1 MTRSFIWL
9 DVFTDHPYSGNPL
22 AVFPDAAGLSDA
34 QMAQIARELNLSET
48 TFVFPSDDPAATHRV
63 RILTPTREL
72 PFAGHPTVGTAVAL
86 ALAASERSAQGA
98 GGISDE
104 FDFVFALRAGL
115 TPVSVRRLADGSMEA
130 ALVAPQPPRLSAS
143 PIDTA
148 ALAEAIGLTAGD
160 LDASVPVHLS
170 DSGGTVFLMTV
181 VNSMD
186 ALRRCHLERPL
197 PDVVGVY
204 IACRTDGGWR
214 SRMFAPEAGVV
225 EDPATGSATC
235 SFAGTLHGFVD
246 GYATDGTHEVVLR
259 QGVEMGRPSA
269 LFLSFDVLEGA
280 ISEVRLRGGAVV
292 VLRGE
297 LEVPPG

>member
-86 ALAASERSAQGA
+86 AALERSAHGV
-98 GGISDE
+98 GGVSDE
-104 FDFVFALRAGL
+104 FDFVFALSAGL
-115 TPVSVRRLADGSMEA
+115 TPVSVRRVADGSMEA
-130 ALVAPQPPRLSAS
+130 AFVAPQTPRLSAS
-143 PIDTA
+143 PIETG

-186 ALRRCHLERPL
+186 ALRRCHLGRPL

-204 IACRTDGGWR
+204 IACRTDGGWQ
-214 SRMFAPEAGVV
+214 SRMFAPDAGVV

-246 GYATDGTHEVVLR
+246 GYATEGTHEVFLR

-269 LFLSFDVLEGA
+269 LSLSFDVLDGA
-280 ISEVRLRGGAVV
+280 ISQVRLRGGAVV
-292 VLRGE
+292 ILRGE
-297 LEVPPG
+297 LEVPAG